1 MLSVN
6 KLSKLNEYIVVKM
19 SNLFYRTVARFYACY
34 ILFVYK
40 SSKVIRTGNYQLL
53 NSEEK
58 ENFIFT
64 FWHGDSY
71 CLYPAVLK
79 RKIYVLTTEDDRG
92 NYIASLCDY
101 FNYVPI
107 RVPDRYTG
115 KNLIFKIRKQIN
127 NQYDF
132 AITLDG
138 PLGPYHVPK
147 RLPFVMALFT
157 KNRVVPLS
165 IKIKSK
171 IHIKKRWDKFTIP
184 LPFNIIDLHIHH
196 PIRIGKEDLSN
207 NFSLIQE
214 KIKMT
219 MERL

>member
-1 MLSVN
+1 M
-6 KLSKLNEYIVVKM
+6 M
-19 SNLFYRTVARFYACY
+19 SNILYRTIARLYAYY

-40 SSKVIRTGNYQLL
+40 SSKVIKTGQYQLL
-53 NSEEK
+53 NSDEK

-64 FWHGDSY
+64 FWHGDSH
-71 CLYPAVLK
+71 CFYPAALE
-79 RKIYVLTTEDDRG
+79 RNIYVLITEDDRG
-92 NYIASLCDY
+92 NYIASLCGY

-107 RVPDRYTG
+107 RIPDRSTG

-127 NQYDF
+127 NQYDL
-132 AITLDG
+132 AMSLDG

-147 RLPFVMALFT
+147 IFPFVMALFT

-165 IKIKSK
+165 IKIKRK
-171 IHIKKRWDKFTIP
+171 IHVKKRWDKLTIP
-184 LPFNIIDLHIHH
+184 LPFNIIELHIHH
-196 PIRIGKEDLSN
+196 PMKIEKEDLRN

-214 KIKMT
+214 KIKIT